1 MTLVRGVG
9 MVMVLHASTS
19 SRVLIQT
26 RYDSHFVS
34 HSVAISS
41 EWTAATTYLF
51 HPFVHGVAIVRAD
64 VIAPLHIKY
73 CTHCHEEGDVSSSL
87 LAENNNISWSAKN

>member
-19 SRVLIQT
+19 SKVLILT

-41 EWTAATTYLF
+41 EWTSATHLF

-73 CTHCHEEGDVSSSL
+73 RTHCHEEGDVPSSL